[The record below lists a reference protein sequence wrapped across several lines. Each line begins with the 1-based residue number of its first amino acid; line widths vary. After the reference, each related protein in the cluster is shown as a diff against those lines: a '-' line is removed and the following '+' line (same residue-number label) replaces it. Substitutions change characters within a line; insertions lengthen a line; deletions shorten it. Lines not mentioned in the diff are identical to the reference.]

1 MKNKD
6 ALTKEDKKMLNSI
19 FLRSFAIFAGRSGG
33 QVRQHVAGFIYCL
46 LQVLIVTIKMI
57 LKGVVKRW
65 SDILCFI
72 TLLKI

>member
-19 FLRSFAIFAGRSGG
+19 FLRS
-33 QVRQHVAGFIYCL
+33 L
-46 LQVLIVTIKMI
+46 LFLQDVLVDRYVSMQQDLSIVYYRLLIVTIKMI

-65 SDILCFI
+65 SDIRCFI